1 MAKLFLIIL
10 LLLLLYYDNITSD
23 TGITFPFSG
32 IITVKNCLE
41 RCPVSIDFWIT

>member
-10 LLLLLYYDNITSD
+10 LLLYYDVTPD
-23 TGITFPFSG
+23 TGVTFPFFG

-41 RCPVSIDFWIT
+41 RCPVSILTFG